1 MTKQYPCTC
10 ELRAFGDRHNATID
24 ALLKCGMSYTEIMDK
39 LGLVRFPNAIAM
51 DHKCPRCQEAGM
63 YDEEASNWTPEPWQA
78 GREDAQS
85 YYGDTGQPFS
95 SVYRQDD
102 DDRMPLTP
110 DGFGGM
116 TRVPLR
122 IAYVEGK
129 DIPRDEEKANAR
141 RIVACVNACTG
152 LADPAAEIKA
162 MREKI
167 DRLEA
172 VVRRADKMRAT
183 LIGGAGGLARIQAAH
198 QYDGPRS
205 RVTLPPS
212 PTDFPAQ
219 EKAGKQEIVD
229 DGFGTSADKCEPDCT
244 LQVVRPGDIRCDG
257 SGAKCPNKEASN
269 AQA

>member
-1 MTKQYPCTC
+1 VNENNINK
-10 ELRAFGDRHNATID
+10 
-24 ALLKCGMSYTEIMDK
+24 
-39 LGLVRFPNAIAM
+39 
-51 DHKCPRCQEAGM
+51 
-63 YDEEASNWTPEPWQA
+63 WTPEPWQT

-162 MREKI
+162 MREALHHI
-167 DRLEA
+167 ASMPDSRSINPRL
-172 VVRRADKMRAT
+172 VPVFLDKAT
-183 LIGGAGGLARIQAAH
+183 SIALAA
-198 QYDGPRS
+198 
-205 RVTLPPS
+205 L
-212 PTDFPAQ
+212 
-219 EKAGKQEIVD
+219 KAEGEVK
-229 DGFGTSADKCEPDCT
+229 
-244 LQVVRPGDIRCDG
+244 
-257 SGAKCPNKEASN
+257 SG
-269 AQA
+269 

>member
-1 MTKQYPCTC
+1 VTKQYPCTC

-141 RIVACVNACTG
+141 RIVACVNACKD
-152 LADPAAEIKA
+152 LANPAAEIKA
-162 MREKI
+162 MREVCSAALRYRNGKYSG
-167 DRLEA
+167 DCERQEQA
-172 VVRRADKMRAT
+172 WFDVVRALDDALAVLKALDAALAALKAPT
-183 LIGGAGGLARIQAAH
+183 SDGAGEG
-198 QYDGPRS
+198 G
-205 RVTLPPS
+205 
-212 PTDFPAQ
+212 
-219 EKAGKQEIVD
+219 G
-229 DGFGTSADKCEPDCT
+229 
-244 LQVVRPGDIRCDG
+244 
-257 SGAKCPNKEASN
+257 N